1 MTNKKLILV
10 LISVSATVLLA
21 WTISSKWNEWEIGTK
36 FVATFFIAI
45 GLGLFVVLVMLPSL
59 ADKIGAFFFSAP
71 EQIKPDPLIKAAA
84 KVSQGDYEGA
94 IKAYRAIVS
103 EEPENRFPVFEI
115 AKIQQEYL
123 HDVDAAIETFEDS
136 LENTDWAEN
145 DAAAILFRLQQIYL
159 ESKQDE
165 EHAKALLQTVI
176 DRFPETRHSAN
187 AHHRLNEINKI
198 G

>member
-1 MTNKKLILV
+1 MTNKKLILI

-45 GLGLFVVLVMLPSL
+45 GLGLFVVLVLLPSL

>member
-10 LISVSATVLLA
+10 LVSISASVLLA
-21 WTISSKWNEWEIGTK
+21 WKISSKWNEWEIGNQ
-36 FVATFFIAI
+36 FVVTFFIAI
-45 GLGLFVVLVMLPSL
+45 ALGLFVVLVLLPSL

-71 EQIKPDPLIKAAA
+71 EQMKPDPLIKAAA

-94 IKAYRAIVS
+94 INAYRAIAL

-115 AKIQQEYL
+115 AKIQQEHL
-123 HDVDAAIETFEDS
+123 RDVDAAIKTFEDS
-136 LENTDWAEN
+136 LETNEWAEN
-145 DAAAILFRLQQIYL
+145 DAAAILFRLQHIYL

-165 EHAKALLQTVI
+165 EHATVLLKTVI
-176 DRFPETRHSAN
+176 DRFPDTRHSAN

>member
-1 MTNKKLILV
+1 MTNKKLILILVSISASV
-10 LISVSATVLLA
+10 LFA
-21 WTISSKWNEWEIGTK
+21 WSISSKWNEWGIGTK

-45 GLGLFVVLVMLPSL
+45 ALGLFTVLVVLPSL
-59 ADKIGAFFFSAP
+59 ADRVGAFFFSAP

-94 IKAYRAIVS
+94 IKAYHAIAS
-103 EEPENRFPVFEI
+103 EEPENRFPIFEI

-123 HDVDAAIETFEDS
+123 RDVDAAIETFEDS
-136 LENTDWAEN
+136 LENNEWAEN
-145 DAAAILFRLQQIYL
+145 DAAAIMFRLQQIYL

-165 EHAKALLQTVI
+165 KHATVLLQNII
-176 DRFPETRHSAN
+176 DRFPDTRHSAN

>member
-1 MTNKKLILV
+1 MTNKKLILI

-94 IKAYRAIVS
+94 IKAYRAIAS

-123 HDVDAAIETFEDS
+123 NDVDAAIETFEDS

-165 EHAKALLQTVI
+165 EHATALLQTVI

>member
-1 MTNKKLILV
+1 MTNKKLILI

-45 GLGLFVVLVMLPSL
+45 GLGLFVVLVLLPSL

-94 IKAYRAIVS
+94 IKAYRAIAS

-145 DAAAILFRLQQIYL
+145 DAAAILFRLQHIYL

-165 EHAKALLQTVI
+165 EHATALLQTVI

>member
-10 LISVSATVLLA
+10 LVSISASVLLA
-21 WTISSKWNEWEIGTK
+21 WKISSKWNEWEIGNQ
-36 FVATFFIAI
+36 FVVTFFIAI
-45 GLGLFVVLVMLPSL
+45 ALGLFVVLVLLPSL

-71 EQIKPDPLIKAAA
+71 EQMKPDPLIKAAA

-94 IKAYRAIVS
+94 INAYRAIAL

-123 HDVDAAIETFEDS
+123 RDVDAAIETFEDS
-136 LENTDWAEN
+136 LENNEWAEN
-145 DAAAILFRLQQIYL
+145 DAAAIMFRLQQIYL

-165 EHAKALLQTVI
+165 KHATVLLQNII
-176 DRFPETRHSAN
+176 DRFPDTRHSAN

>member
-1 MTNKKLILV
+1 MTNKKLILILV
-10 LISVSATVLLA
+10 SVSASVLVA
-21 WTISSKWNEWEIGTK
+21 WKISTEWNEWGIGSK

-45 GLGLFVVLVMLPSL
+45 ALGLFVVLVLLPSL

-71 EQIKPDPLIKAAA
+71 EQMKPDPLIKAAA

-94 IKAYRAIVS
+94 INAYRAIAL

-115 AKIQQEYL
+115 AKIQQEHL
-123 HDVDAAIETFEDS
+123 RDVDAAIKTFEDS
-136 LENTDWAEN
+136 LETNEWAEN
-145 DAAAILFRLQQIYL
+145 DAAAILFRLQHIYL

-165 EHAKALLQTVI
+165 EHATVLLQTVI
-176 DRFPETRHSAN
+176 DRFPDTRHSAN

>member
-1 MTNKKLILV
+1 M
-10 LISVSATVLLA
+10 
-21 WTISSKWNEWEIGTK
+21 
-36 FVATFFIAI
+36 
-45 GLGLFVVLVMLPSL
+45 
-59 ADKIGAFFFSAP
+59 
-71 EQIKPDPLIKAAA
+71 
-84 KVSQGDYEGA
+84 
-94 IKAYRAIVS
+94 
-103 EEPENRFPVFEI
+103 
-115 AKIQQEYL
+115 
-123 HDVDAAIETFEDS
+123 DAAIETFEDS

>member
-1 MTNKKLILV
+1 
-10 LISVSATVLLA
+10 VLLA

>member
-45 GLGLFVVLVMLPSL
+45 GLGLFVVLVLLPSL

-94 IKAYRAIVS
+94 IKAYRAIAS

>member
-1 MTNKKLILV
+1 MTNKKLILI

-45 GLGLFVVLVMLPSL
+45 GLGLFVVLVLLPSL

-94 IKAYRAIVS
+94 IKAYRAIAS

-123 HDVDAAIETFEDS
+123 NDVDAAIETFEDS

-165 EHAKALLQTVI
+165 EHATALLQTVI

>member
-1 MTNKKLILV
+1 MTNKKLILI

-21 WTISSKWNEWEIGTK
+21 WTISSKWNDWEIGTK

-45 GLGLFVVLVMLPSL
+45 GLGLFVVLVLLPSL

-94 IKAYRAIVS
+94 IKAYRAIAS

-123 HDVDAAIETFEDS
+123 NDVDAAIETFEDS

-165 EHAKALLQTVI
+165 EHATALLQTVI

>member
-1 MTNKKLILV
+1 MTNKKLILI
-10 LISVSATVLLA
+10 LISISASVLFA
-21 WTISSKWNEWEIGTK
+21 WKISSKWNEWEIGNQ

-45 GLGLFVVLVMLPSL
+45 ALGLFTVLVVLPSL

-94 IKAYRAIVS
+94 INAYRAIAL

-123 HDVDAAIETFEDS
+123 RDVDAAIETFEDS
-136 LENTDWAEN
+136 LENNEWAEN
-145 DAAAILFRLQQIYL
+145 DAAAIMFRLQQIYL

-165 EHAKALLQTVI
+165 KHATVLLQNII
-176 DRFPETRHSAN
+176 DRFPDTRHSAN

>member
-1 MTNKKLILV
+1 MTNKKLILI

-94 IKAYRAIVS
+94 IKAYRAIAS

>member
-1 MTNKKLILV
+1 MTNKKLILI

-45 GLGLFVVLVMLPSL
+45 GLGLFVVLVLLPSL

-94 IKAYRAIVS
+94 IKAYRAIAS

-165 EHAKALLQTVI
+165 EHATALLQTVI

>member
-1 MTNKKLILV
+1 MTNKKLILF
-10 LISVSATVLLA
+10 LLSVSATVLLA
-21 WTISSKWNEWEIGTK
+21 WKISSKWNEWEIGTK

-94 IKAYRAIVS
+94 IEAYRAIAS

-145 DAAAILFRLQQIYL
+145 DAAAILFRLQHIYL

-165 EHAKALLQTVI
+165 EHATALLQTVI

>member
-1 MTNKKLILV
+1 MTNKKLILI

-45 GLGLFVVLVMLPSL
+45 GLGLFVVLVLLPSL

-94 IKAYRAIVS
+94 IKAYRAIAS

-123 HDVDAAIETFEDS
+123 NDVDAAIETFEDS